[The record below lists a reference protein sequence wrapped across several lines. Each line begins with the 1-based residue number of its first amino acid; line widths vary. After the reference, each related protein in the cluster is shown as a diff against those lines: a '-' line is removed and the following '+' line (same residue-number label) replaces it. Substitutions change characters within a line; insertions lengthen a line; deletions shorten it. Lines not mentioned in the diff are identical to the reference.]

1 MQFQYL
7 GTAAAEGW
15 PAVFCRCKYCL
26 EAQRLGG
33 KNIRTRSQAIVNDD
47 LLLDLP
53 PDTYMHKLMN
63 HLDLSRV
70 KYLFVTHFHMD
81 HFYPQELTVR
91 GSVYSLEMISPE
103 LEIYCAQET
112 YDYFR
117 RCADW
122 EIDENSDSAM
132 HWHILKPF
140 ETVEAGPYRVTPL
153 PANHMNPS
161 HQPFVYHIVDT
172 REDKSVFYMHDSGYY
187 FPEVWDYLKAQK
199 KPADLFSFDTTLG
212 YEDCGFKSTHMGAPE
227 VIRLKEELEALGIID
242 KHTHCVM
249 NHFSHNGHL
258 LYDELVELA
267 APHDIEISYDG
278 MKLTL

>member
-1 MQFQYL
+1 M
-7 GTAAAEGW
+7 
-15 PAVFCRCKYCL
+15 
-26 EAQRLGG
+26 
-33 KNIRTRSQAIVNDD
+33 
-47 LLLDLP
+47 
-53 PDTYMHKLMN
+53 
-63 HLDLSRV
+63 
-70 KYLFVTHFHMD
+70 
-81 HFYPQELTVR
+81 
-91 GSVYSLEMISPE
+91 
-103 LEIYCAQET
+103 
-112 YDYFR
+112 
-117 RCADW
+117 
-122 EIDENSDSAM
+122 
-132 HWHILKPF
+132 
-140 ETVEAGPYRVTPL
+140 EAGPYRVTPL

-172 REDKSVFYMHDSGYY
+172 REDKSIFYMHDSGYY
-187 FPEVWDYLKAQK
+187 SPEVWDYLKAQK

-227 VIRLKEELEALGIID
+227 VIRLKEELEALGIVD

>member
-63 HLDLSRV
+63 NLDLSRV

-122 EIDENSDSAM
+122 EIDEKSDSAM

-199 KPADLFSFDTTLG
+199 KPRHYA
-212 YEDCGFKSTHMGAPE
+212 
-227 VIRLKEELEALGIID
+227 RL
-242 KHTHCVM
+242 
-249 NHFSHNGHL
+249 
-258 LYDELVELA
+258 
-267 APHDIEISYDG
+267 
-278 MKLTL
+278 

>member
-63 HLDLSRV
+63 NLDLSRV

-122 EIDENSDSAM
+122 EIDEKSDSAM

-172 REDKSVFYMHDSGYY
+172 RGDKSIFYMHGQR
-187 FPEVWDYLKAQK
+187 L
-199 KPADLFSFDTTLG
+199 LFSRGVGLPQ
-212 YEDCGFKSTHMGAPE
+212 GAE
-227 VIRLKEELEALGIID
+227 KARRSFQLRHYARL
-242 KHTHCVM
+242 
-249 NHFSHNGHL
+249 
-258 LYDELVELA
+258 
-267 APHDIEISYDG
+267 
-278 MKLTL
+278 

>member
-63 HLDLSRV
+63 NLDLSRV

-117 RCADW
+117 RCAD
-122 EIDENSDSAM
+122 
-132 HWHILKPF
+132 
-140 ETVEAGPYRVTPL
+140 
-153 PANHMNPS
+153 
-161 HQPFVYHIVDT
+161 
-172 REDKSVFYMHDSGYY
+172 
-187 FPEVWDYLKAQK
+187 
-199 KPADLFSFDTTLG
+199 
-212 YEDCGFKSTHMGAPE
+212 
-227 VIRLKEELEALGIID
+227 
-242 KHTHCVM
+242 
-249 NHFSHNGHL
+249 
-258 LYDELVELA
+258 
-267 APHDIEISYDG
+267 
-278 MKLTL
+278 

>member
-63 HLDLSRV
+63 NLDLSRV

-122 EIDENSDSAM
+122 EIDEKSDSAM

-153 PANHMNPS
+153 PANHMTPRTSRSCTTLSIHARINLS
-161 HQPFVYHIVDT
+161 SICTTAATIFQRCGIT
-172 REDKSVFYMHDSGYY
+172 SRRRKSPPIFSASTLRSAMKTAA
-187 FPEVWDYLKAQK
+187 LKARTWARRRSSASRRNSK
-199 KPADLFSFDTTLG
+199 RS
-212 YEDCGFKSTHMGAPE
+212 
-227 VIRLKEELEALGIID
+227 V
-242 KHTHCVM
+242 
-249 NHFSHNGHL
+249 L
-258 LYDELVELA
+258 LTNTRTA
-267 APHDIEISYDG
+267 
-278 MKLTL
+278 